1 MSFDANPPNEVRAV
15 FLNTSKAFD
24 KVWHEGLVIK
34 MKRNGIQGD
43 LLGLLSDFL
52 DHRYQRTVLNG
63 TTWVWAHAVAGVPQG
78 SVLGPL
84 MFLLYIN
91 DITADI
97 KSNVRI
103 FADDVTLFH
112 IVEDPLTCFDE
123 LQHDLNKISV

>member
-1 MSFDANPPNEVRAV
+1 
-15 FLNTSKAFD
+15 
-24 KVWHEGLVIK
+24 

-63 TTWVWAHAVAGVPQG
+63 PTSEWAHVVAGVPQG

-97 KSNVRI
+97 KSNIHI
-103 FADDVTLFH
+103 FADDVSLFH

-123 LQHDLNKISV
+123 LQHD